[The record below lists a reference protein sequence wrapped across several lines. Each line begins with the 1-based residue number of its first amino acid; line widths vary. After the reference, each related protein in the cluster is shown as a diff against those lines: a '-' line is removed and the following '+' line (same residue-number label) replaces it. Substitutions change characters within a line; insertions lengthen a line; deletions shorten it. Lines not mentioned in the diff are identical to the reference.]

1 MLFNSYIFIF
11 AFLPVTVMTYF
22 LLLKFQKITE
32 AKYWLFFTS
41 LFFYAFGNVKYSIL
55 ILTSI
60 LVNYFISD
68 FLIKVKVPTKRKALF
83 YLAIVFNIGLL
94 CFFKYMDFFIENI
107 NWVFGSDIGLLKII
121 LPLGISFFTLQQLAF
136 VIDVYTGQA
145 KENKF
150 IDYGLFVTFFPQLVA
165 GPIVHY
171 KDIIPQFQSKDNK
184 SFRPEAL
191 SLGIFIFILGLFKK
205 VIIADTFAPFANEG
219 FNKIGDLH
227 FFSAWGTCLAY
238 AFQIYFDFS
247 GYSDMAIGLGAMF
260 NIKIPANFKS
270 PYKSTN
276 IVDFWSRWHITLTNF
291 ITAYI
296 FTPIVRSMPKMTF
309 PYMMFSMFLAMTI
322 AGLWHGAAW
331 TFVIFGDLH
340 GAAIV
345 VHHNWKKYKIKI
357 PTYVSWPMTFIF
369 VSMCFTMF
377 RAKTVGSAFKIY
389 KGMFGFSGFQM
400 PKGILS
406 TEFMNSVGIKYG
418 PRMINDE
425 NLHLGLILVSLFIV
439 KKFKNSFEYSQSF
452 KPTHKLAIVSSV
464 MFVLCIFG
472 LNRLTEFIYFNF

>member
-1 MLFNSYIFIF
+1 M
-11 AFLPVTVMTYF
+11 
-22 LLLKFQKITE
+22 
-32 AKYWLFFTS
+32 
-41 LFFYAFGNVKYSIL
+41 
-55 ILTSI
+55 TSI
-60 LVNYFISD
+60 LVNYYISE
-68 FLIKVKVPTKRKALF
+68 FLMKIKLPSKRKALF
-83 YLAIVFNIGLL
+83 YFALLFNIGLL
-94 CFFKYMDFFIENI
+94 CFFKYMDFFIENV
-107 NWVFGSDIGLLKII
+107 NWLFGSEIGLLKIV

-184 SFRPEAL
+184 SFKAESL
-191 SLGIFIFILGLFKK
+191 SLGIFIFTIGLFKK
-205 VIIADTFAPFANEG
+205 VIIADTFAPFASEG
-219 FNKIGDLH
+219 FKHVGDLH
-227 FFSAWGTCLAY
+227 FFYAWGTSLAY

-309 PYMMFSMFLAMTI
+309 PYMMLSMFLAMTI

-331 TFVIFGDLH
+331 TFVVFGVLH

-345 VHHNWKKYKIKI
+345 IHHNWKKYKIKL
-357 PTYVSWPMTFIF
+357 PVYVSWPVTFIF

-377 RAKTVGSAFKIY
+377 RAKTVEQAWRIY
-389 KGMFGFSGFQM
+389 KGMFGFSGFQL
-400 PKGILS
+400 PKGIFS
-406 TEFMNSVGIKYG
+406 TELMNSWGIKYG
-418 PRMINDE
+418 PHMVNDE
-425 NLHLGLILVSLFIV
+425 NIHLALIIICFFIV
-439 KKFKNSFEYSQSF
+439 RKMKNSVEHAQEF
-452 KPTHKLAIVSSV
+452 KRTHKEALVTAM
-464 MFVLCIFG
+464 MFVLCLFG

>member
-1 MLFNSYIFIF
+1 M
-11 AFLPVTVMTYF
+11 
-22 LLLKFQKITE
+22 
-32 AKYWLFFTS
+32 
-41 LFFYAFGNVKYSIL
+41 
-55 ILTSI
+55 
-60 LVNYFISD
+60 NYFISD
-68 FLIKVKVPTKRKALF
+68 FLIKVKLPSKRKALF

-184 SFRPEAL
+184 SFRSEAL

-219 FNKIGDLH
+219 FNKVGDLH

-309 PYMMFSMFLAMTI
+309 PYMMLSMFLAMTI
-322 AGLWHGAAW
+322 AGTLAWSCLDFCHLWRPSRS
-331 TFVIFGDLH
+331 GDCCSSQLE
-340 GAAIV
+340 
-345 VHHNWKKYKIKI
+345 KI
-357 PTYVSWPMTFIF
+357 
-369 VSMCFTMF
+369 
-377 RAKTVGSAFKIY
+377 
-389 KGMFGFSGFQM
+389 
-400 PKGILS
+400 
-406 TEFMNSVGIKYG
+406 
-418 PRMINDE
+418 
-425 NLHLGLILVSLFIV
+425 
-439 KKFKNSFEYSQSF
+439 
-452 KPTHKLAIVSSV
+452 
-464 MFVLCIFG
+464 
-472 LNRLTEFIYFNF
+472 

>member
-1 MLFNSYIFIF
+1 MLFNSYLFIF
-11 AFLPVTVMTYF
+11 AFLPICLVTYF
-22 LLLKFQKITE
+22 VLLKFEKVTE
-32 AKYWLFFTS
+32 AKYWLLATS
-41 LFFYAFGNVKYSIL
+41 LFFYAFGNLKYLLL
-55 ILTSI
+55 ILCSI
-60 LVNYFISD
+60 LVNYYISH
-68 FLIKVKVPTKRKALF
+68 FLIKIKLPIKRKALF
-83 YLAIVFNIGLL
+83 YVGMIFNIGLL

-107 NWVFGSDIGLLKII
+107 NFLFGSELALLKIV

-150 IDYGLFVTFFPQLVA
+150 IDYALFVTYFPQLVA

-184 SFRPEAL
+184 VFKSENL
-191 SLGIFIFILGLFKK
+191 SLGLFVFVLGLFKK
-205 VIIADTFAPFANEG
+205 VIIADTFAPYANEG
-219 FNKIGDLH
+219 FNHLGELH
-227 FFSAWGTCLAY
+227 FFFAWGTCLAY

-247 GYSDMAIGLGAMF
+247 GYSDMAIGLGWMF

-331 TFVIFGDLH
+331 TFVIFGVLH

-345 VHHNWKKYKIKI
+345 IHHNWKKYKIKLPVSI
-357 PTYVSWPMTFIF
+357 SWPMTFIF
-369 VSMCFTMF
+369 VAMCFTMF
-377 RAKTVGSAFKIY
+377 RAKAVDQAFRIY
-389 KGMFGFSGFQM
+389 QGMWGFSGFKM

-406 TEFMNSVGIKYG
+406 TQIMDKLGIEYG
-418 PRMINDE
+418 ARMINDE
-425 NLHLGLILVSLFIV
+425 NLQVALILVCFFII
-439 KKFKNSFEYSQSF
+439 KKFKNSTELANDF
-452 KPTHKLAIVSSV
+452 KPNHKMAILSSM
-464 MFVLCIFG
+464 MFVLCLFG